1 MKGNQEQFGNMK
13 PNSRLIKSIVNEKGL
28 DQYDTFIVGEDI
40 IFIVYEIR

>member
-1 MKGNQEQFGNMK
+1 MKGNQEKFWNMK

-28 DQYDTFIVGEDI
+28 DYYDTFIVGEDI